1 MEIWIK
7 QGSLRLRLPVLPESY
22 ELSSAQNNTSVT
34 VNSIGEV
41 NLLGKRNLRE
51 ISFASFFPKQ
61 HYEFCQCKPK
71 KPMEYVREIE
81 RMKKS
86 GVVRLIITGKYNKAS
101 TIENFTWG
109 QNDGTGDISFSLEF
123 KEYVKPQ
130 LKQKKKKTAVSKTT
144 RKVKPSDG
152 KRLSKSVK
160 TTTYTVKKGDT
171 LSQIAKKL
179 TGSSSNYRA
188 IANQNNIKNPN
199 LIYPGQKLVIQI

>member
-81 RMKKS
+81 RMANS
-86 GVVRLIITGKYNKAS
+86 SPPSLP
-101 TIENFTWG
+101 G